1 MQRRNTKIRSLCFLL
16 PSFFLFIHPSIYPSF
31 YPFVHLSILP
41 SILQTLTQGLP
52 YIREIELNEIAMAP
66 VLRAFTISAWQTE
79 GSGKSQETRKILEI
93 SCDMEYTCSGP
104 LPFVLETN
112 VKIAN
117 FKSTRLNSRVHSG
130 KVGVTMMDKSCWY

>member
-1 MQRRNTKIRSLCFLL
+1 MFL
-16 PSFFLFIHPSIYPSF
+16 PSFLLSFHSSIHPSF

-52 YIREIELNEIAMAP
+52 YIREIELNEITMAP
-66 VLRAFTISAWQTE
+66 VLRAFTISAWQTA
-79 GSGKSQETRKILEI
+79 GSGKCQETRKILEI
-93 SCDMEYTCSGP
+93 SCDMEYTCPGP
-104 LPFVLETN
+104 LLFVLETD

-117 FKSTRLNSRVHSG
+117 FKSTRLYSGLHSG